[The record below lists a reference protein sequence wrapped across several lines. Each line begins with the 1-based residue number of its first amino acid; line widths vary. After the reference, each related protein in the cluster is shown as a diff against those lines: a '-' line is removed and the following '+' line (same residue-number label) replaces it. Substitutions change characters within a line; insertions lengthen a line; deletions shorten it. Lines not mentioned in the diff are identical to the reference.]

1 MATASLLVRRM
12 HALLLHDDSRR
23 DTVLDAVRWL
33 GALQAQD
40 YENSLWAVGVRTRA
54 ATRTTVERAI
64 AERKIVR
71 TWTMRGTWHLAPAA
85 DVRWMQ
91 DLLAARQLPAIRR
104 RSEELGFSE
113 AEVRRARAVV
123 EKVLAGGRVLPRPEL
138 IRHLAEAGCRTDE
151 QCGNH
156 LLRRFGNEGLL
167 CSAVPVN
174 RETTFAL
181 RDEWIRSSTTLN
193 RESSLAELAR
203 RYFQSHGPAT
213 ADDLAWWS
221 GLPLGE
227 VRVAIAAAGLALARE
242 NIDGGEH
249 WTAADAAPPPALSP
263 VELLPGFDEHLLG
276 FQDRTAVLDDA
287 YAGEV
292 CPGGNGVFRPTLV
305 VRGRVAGIWKKRETA
320 KQLVLEVRSRAPLA
334 ATARRALEKRAQR
347 LGEFHGK
354 AAALRLL

>member
-23 DTVLDAVRWL
+23 DSVLDVVRWV

-40 YENSLWAVGVRTRA
+40 YENCLWAVGVRTRD
-54 ATRTTVERAI
+54 ATRASVERAL
-64 AERKIVR
+64 AEREIVR

-123 EKVLAGGRVLPRPEL
+123 EKALAGGRVLPRPDL
-138 IRHLAEAGCRTDE
+138 IRRLAEAGCRTEE
-151 QCGNH
+151 QCANH

-167 CSAVPVN
+167 CGAVPED
-174 RETTFAL
+174 REATFAL
-181 RDEWIRSSTTLN
+181 RDEWITTATTLN
-193 RESSLAELAR
+193 REAALAELAR
-203 RYFQSHGPAT
+203 RYFRSHGPAT
-213 ADDLAWWS
+213 ARDLAWWS

-242 NIDGGEH
+242 DIDGTEY
-249 WTAADAAPPPALSP
+249 WATADETPPPALSP
-263 VELLPGFDEHLLG
+263 AELLPSFDEHLLG
-276 FQDRTAVLDDA
+276 FQDRTAALDDA
-287 YAGEV
+287 FADEV

-305 VRGRVAGIWKKRETA
+305 VRGRVAGTWKKREMA
-320 KQLVLEVRSRAPLA
+320 KQLVLEVSPRAPLA
-334 ATARRALEKRAQR
+334 ATAGRVIEIRAQR
-347 LGEFHGK
+347 LGDFHGK
-354 AAALRLL
+354 PVAVRFL